1 MIKAKIKTLMYKVLN
16 KLRLMEI
23 SYADKTFS
31 GTYTIA
37 SNGYVQLGTPPSPI
51 VNTTLVM
58 SMNLHSW
65 GANTGAFSIGRGG
78 NNVAYLIGVSGTKVT
93 DPVIRYTYLK
103 FSGGGVL
110 RNLSDFKAFSDFA
123 SLRKGGVAVC

>member
-1 MIKAKIKTLMYKVLN
+1 MLSVKKLFYKVLN

-23 SYADKTFS
+23 AYADKTFS
-31 GTYTIA
+31 GTYTVA

-65 GANTGAFSIGRGG
+65 GTNTGAFSIGRGG

-103 FSGGGVL
+103 FSGGGYCVTSVFSRLSAIL
-110 RNLSDFKAFSDFA
+110 RRSVK
-123 SLRKGGVAVC
+123 GVA